1 MRICARRGLLF
12 YFLPKMRLEK
22 EFFIDGTKK
31 LFYDE
36 NRKWTV

>member
-1 MRICARRGLLF
+1 MRICACGGLLF
-12 YFLPKMRLEK
+12 YSLPKKRLEK
-22 EFFIDGTKK
+22 DFFVDGTKK